1 MQIKKD
7 NSKKKIKS
15 SAKKLFFVMQYKDAS
30 MRDVAKMSDM
40 TVGNIYRYYENKEI
54 LFEDIVGE
62 TYRKIEKILRVTD
75 YAQVFIKNK
84 IGLTEKNVYKN
95 SKFKSHI
102 LGVIVDIVVQDS
114 NELYILI
121 NNSEGSKY
129 ENTSERVGNM
139 IKETI
144 TAIIPKMSEDI
155 VDAYAY
161 TAISTLSYILKTH
174 IGDKAKLKEHITLF
188 FQKFIESFS

>member
-62 TYRKIEKILRVTD
+62 TYRKMEKVIRVTD
-75 YAQVFIKNK
+75 YAQVFIRNK
-84 IGLTEKNVYKN
+84 IGVNEKNVYKN
-95 SKFKSHI
+95 NKFRSHVLESI
-102 LGVIVDIVVQDS
+102 TEIVVQNS

-129 ENTSERVGNM
+129 ENTSKRIEKM

-144 TAIIPKMSEDI
+144 MAVMPKMSED
-155 VDAYAY
+155 VVSAYSF
-161 TAISTLSYILKTH
+161 TAISTLSYILRMH
-174 IGDKAKLKEHITLF
+174 IGDKAKLKQHITLF